1 MGQKIN
7 PIGFRLGYTHQ
18 CLSKWIANKHDFSK
32 MLLADLLCRREIEKE
47 FKAGIVGSVVIERTL
62 KSARIR
68 IATPRPGVII
78 GKNSNRIDQLKKRF
92 ALKMGVN
99 DVRIDIVEEQKPETS
114 AQLIGDSI
122 ASQLEKRITV
132 RRAARKA
139 IQTAIRAGSKG
150 IKVQISGRING
161 AEIARSEEYRE
172 GCVPL
177 HTLRTKIDY
186 AVSTASTTY
195 GQIGVKVWVNKGEVL
210 FGASKNEID
219 SSQNEKAGKNLHSGE
234 RRSRSESKSAS
245 SNRRGSSSRRTGRGS
260 APHSMSSI

>member
-18 CLSKWIANKHDFSK
+18 CLSKWIANKHNFSQ
-32 MLLADLLCRREIEKE
+32 MLHADLLCRREIEKE
-47 FKAGIVGSVVIERTL
+47 FKAGVVGSVVIERTL
-62 KSARIR
+62 KSARIK

-78 GKNSNRIDQLKKRF
+78 GKNSNRIDQLKKQF
-92 ALKMGVN
+92 AMKMGVS

-114 AQLIGDSI
+114 AQLIGDAI
-122 ASQLEKRITV
+122 AGQLEKRVTV

-139 IQTAIRAGSKG
+139 IQTAVRAGVKG
-150 IKVQISGRING
+150 IKIQISGRING

-195 GQIGVKVWVNKGEVL
+195 GQIGVKVWVNKGDVSPISSTSEVDL
-210 FGASKNEID
+210 
-219 SSQNEKAGKNLHSGE
+219 SQSERGRRSANSGE
-234 RRSRSESKSAS
+234 RRSKRENDNKSS
-245 SNRRGSSSRRTGRGS
+245 NNRRGSSGRRGGRSSRPVVAS
-260 APHSMSSI
+260 A